1 LDTIKNY
8 IRDLNRVKRVDI
20 LSIDKERE
28 EHERDEHGDGDYQL
42 DVNEKRDMEG
52 LENAL
57 DNLGSKGTGGGGK
70 REEEL
75 LRELEGRLD
84 VLERELNTTA

>member
-1 LDTIKNY
+1 M
-8 IRDLNRVKRVDI
+8 DI

-28 EHERDEHGDGDYQL
+28 EHERDEHGDGGYEL
-42 DVNEKRDMEG
+42 DVNDQRDMEG

-57 DNLGSKGTGGGGK
+57 DNLGSGGGQSK

-75 LRELEGRLD
+75 LKELEGRLD
-84 VLERELNTTA
+84 VLERELGTITTA

>member
-1 LDTIKNY
+1 
-8 IRDLNRVKRVDI
+8 VDI

-28 EHERDEHGDGDYQL
+28 EHERDEHGDGGYEL
-42 DVNEKRDMEG
+42 DGSDQRDMEG

-57 DNLGSKGTGGGGK
+57 DSLGSTGGDAK

-75 LRELEGRLD
+75 LRELEGRLA
-84 VLERELNTTA
+84 VLERELGTNTTA

>member
-1 LDTIKNY
+1 LKDY

-28 EHERDEHGDGDYQL
+28 EHERDEHGDGDYGL
-42 DVNEKRDMEG
+42 DGNDKRDMEG

-57 DNLGSKGTGGGGK
+57 DNLGSKGAGK

-75 LRELEGRLD
+75 LEELEGRLD
-84 VLERELNTTA
+84 VLEREFNTTA

>member
-1 LDTIKNY
+1 M
-8 IRDLNRVKRVDI
+8 DI

-42 DVNEKRDMEG
+42 DGNEKRDMEG

-57 DNLGSKGTGGGGK
+57 DNLGSEGKGK

-84 VLERELNTTA
+84 TLERELETITA

>member
-1 LDTIKNY
+1 LKDY

-57 DNLGSKGTGGGGK
+57 DNLGTGGGGK

-75 LRELEGRLD
+75 LEELEGRLD
-84 VLERELNTTA
+84 VLEREFNTTA

>member
-1 LDTIKNY
+1 LDALRDY

-20 LSIDKERE
+20 LSVDKERE

-42 DVNEKRDMEG
+42 DGNDKRDMEG

-57 DNLGSKGTGGGGK
+57 DNLGSGGGGK

-75 LRELEGRLD
+75 MEELEGRLD
-84 VLERELNTTA
+84 VLQKELGTITA

>member
-1 LDTIKNY
+1 M
-8 IRDLNRVKRVDI
+8 
-20 LSIDKERE
+20 SIDKERE
-28 EHERDEHGDGDYQL
+28 EHERDEHGDGGYEL
-42 DVNEKRDMEG
+42 DGSDKRDMEG

-57 DNLGSKGTGGGGK
+57 DNLGSGGGQSK

-84 VLERELNTTA
+84 VLERELKTNSTA

>member
-1 LDTIKNY
+1 LDVLKDY

-28 EHERDEHGDGDYQL
+28 EHERDHGDGGYEL
-42 DVNEKRDMEG
+42 DGNDKRDMEG

-57 DNLGSKGTGGGGK
+57 DNLGTGGGGK

-75 LRELEGRLD
+75 LIELEGRLD
-84 VLERELNTTA
+84 ALEKELKMITA